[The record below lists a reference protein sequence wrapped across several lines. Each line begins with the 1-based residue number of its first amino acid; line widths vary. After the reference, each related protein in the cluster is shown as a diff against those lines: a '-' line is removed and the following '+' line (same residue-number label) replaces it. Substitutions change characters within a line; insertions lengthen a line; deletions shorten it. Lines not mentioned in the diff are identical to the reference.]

1 MQPSGV
7 GIAVLLVISLVFPSQ
22 SKRLGFAQLR
32 TCKRDNA
39 VWNDLGTHSQ
49 DNQVPIFVLFDV
61 FGKIYCYIFR
71 WIPERKSK
79 HYR

>member
-1 MQPSGV
+1 MLALPF
-7 GIAVLLVISLVFPSQ
+7 SLSFRWFSRRNQ
-22 SKRLGFAQLR
+22 NAKDLYQLR

-61 FGKIYCYIFR
+61 FGKIYRYIFR
-71 WIPERKSK
+71 WIPQRKSK